1 MAMRACAA
9 VVRRSW
15 LRAAVAVLLAL
26 GASAHAADRP
36 RTCLVLGGGGAR
48 GAAHIGVLKV
58 LERQHIPVDCV
69 VGTSM
74 GAVVGGLYASGY
86 SAAQIEAILDGI
98 DWRTVLSDDPSRSHR
113 SMRAKEDDL
122 RFLGGIEVGIRH
134 HGVALPQG
142 LRQGQNLDLLLRR
155 LLLKDWRVHD
165 FDHLP
170 IPFRAVAA
178 DIGSGEKVVF
188 SQGDIVTAIRASMSI
203 PGAFAP
209 VKQDGRL
216 LVDGGMVDNVPI
228 DVARQMGA
236 QRMIVVDV
244 GSGLEPVSKLDSPF
258 AVARQMLVAVL
269 KRESDAKLKTLGPQ
283 DLLIAPDLG
292 TLASEDFDR
301 VTDAL
306 RAGERSA
313 DAVQTPLRRFTVPEA
328 EYAAIRQ
335 GQQSPDT
342 GQAPVVAFV
351 EVPHGSSKTAE
362 HVRHRMSSAIGKP
375 LDVDEV
381 EKSVTAAYGQGH
393 YQTIQWAPI
402 EKDGQTGLLVEPED
416 KSWGPDFLRTS
427 LRLSDDF
434 TGNSSYQLLSEFNA
448 TGLNSLGGE
457 ARARLGLGR
466 LTNIH
471 LEFHQPWGDQGQF
484 SAAPYVDYRA
494 YNLPLTINSKLSY
507 AVLRRSDRVGGFRL
521 GWAPDNDWNISAA
534 IERGEEK
541 LSLRVGDPNVFKNS
555 FSNRIASVSIDLL
568 HDTLDSSGFPQRGNR
583 LYLSER
589 QYLTALG
596 SVQNASVRQARWDGA
611 LTFGRSTFLLG
622 ASYSASG
629 GGEDIVATYSPLGG
643 LTHLSGYPEN
653 AILAD
658 TTFLGRLVYYRR
670 MTAQSALASFP
681 VYLGGSAELGAWGPR
696 GTPIF
701 RRSMTPAGSIFVGVD
716 TLFGPVLLGYGRAKG
731 NASAFYLTFGPLLRT
746 ETD

>member
-1 MAMRACAA
+1 MERTDHTLTKLRQLIASPDFSGGGRMPPERSLATELG
-9 VVRRSW
+9 VGRRS
-15 LRAAVAVLLAL
+15 LRRAL
-26 GASAHAADRP
+26 E
-36 RTCLVLGGGGAR
+36 
-48 GAAHIGVLKV
+48 V
-58 LERQHIPVDCV
+58 LEREHIPVCRLS
-69 VGTSM
+69 GTSM
-74 GAVVGGLYASGY
+74 GSIVGGLYAAGY
-86 SAAQIEAILDGI
+86 TPQEMERIITSLD
-98 DWRTVLSDDPSRSHR
+98 WNELFSDDPARVEMP
-113 SMRAKEDDL
+113 MRRKDADYRYL
-122 RFLGGIEVGIRH
+122 LNFEVGYK
-134 HGVALPQG
+134 HGHLITPAGVV
-142 LRQGQNLDLLLRR
+142 QGQKLLLLLRR
-155 LLLKDWRVHD
+155 LLISTWDVRD
-165 FDHLP
+165 FNELS
-170 IPFRAVAA
+170 IPFRAVAT
-178 DIGSGEKVVF
+178 DIVAGKPVVFGSGDLA
-188 SQGDIVTAIRASMSI
+188 QAIRSSMSV

-209 VKQDGRL
+209 TNVDDQP
-216 LVDGGMVDNVPI
+216 LVDGGLMDNVPI